1 MAAGQRMVYPAETVF
16 SAPYVTHITVRVE
29 HPRPVSLVCA
39 AVKPLTLFVLY
50 ALPARAGH
58 PQCELRVAGEQGEVT
73 PSSVLVQL
81 RKLIAGSISTPTP
94 STS

>member
-1 MAAGQRMVYPAETVF
+1 MVYPAETVF

-39 AVKPLTLFVLY
+39 AVKPLTPFVLY

-58 PQCELRVAGEQGEVT
+58 PQVSIFT
-73 PSSVLVQL
+73 PAVDFYRSAVVSPRSAQEHCGRFRPHRCRSVRLAQ
-81 RKLIAGSISTPTP
+81 
-94 STS
+94 